1 MQPHQPILRLTKADA
16 AKRQLETA
24 IQLWFH
30 DGEPTSIHALAAAAH
45 QILDDLGKIR
55 GGRTMFRSAAYV
67 RPDFRKEFIKR
78 LTDSENFLKHA
89 DRDPESIL
97 ELKPGI
103 TPFMMMDAVQ
113 TYESQTGEVSP
124 IMKTFRLWM
133 VIQHPQ
139 AIREEYRVEWMQRL
153 QLATS
158 QLGKMGKQE
167 FFVLN
172 LGAIALAESRGPSH
186 P

>member
-1 MQPHQPILRLTKADA
+1 MQAHQPILRLTKADA

-55 GGRTMFRSAAYV
+55 GDRTMFRSAAYV
-67 RPDFRKEFIKR
+67 RPEFRKEFIKR

-103 TPFMMMDAVQ
+103 TPFMIMDAVQ
-113 TYESQTGEVSP
+113 TYEAQAGEVSP

-133 VIQHPQ
+133 LIQHPQ
-139 AIREEYRVEWMQRL
+139 AIRDEFRAEWMHKL
-153 QLATS
+153 HLAS
-158 QLGKMGKQE
+158 AEMGRMGKQE
-167 FFVLN
+167 FFVLH
-172 LGAIALAESRGPSH
+172 LGAIALAESRSPNL